1 MTLNSV
7 QTADKD
13 GAAPQEASSRHRTR
27 VRRTAA
33 FVLIPCLAAV
43 ALLATACTS
52 SDSPTSSANALISE
66 GLASESHGQ
75 TQEAIKDFNSAV
87 AKNPASAIAYYDLG
101 VVYQQQ
107 VNDPTSAAQAD
118 NKALLANPN
127 YKPALFNL
135 AILQT
140 QSDPTAAIATYTQL
154 LKLNP
159 NDANTLFNLGLLLI
173 AENQP
178 LQGHADLKKAIAIDP
193 TLAKRVPA
201 GITP

>member
-7 QTADKD
+7 QTDIQAE
-13 GAAPQEASSRHRTR
+13 APQDASSPQGRARRR
-27 VRRTAA
+27 VASL
-33 FVLIPCLAAV
+33 VLIPCLAAAALVV
-43 ALLATACTS
+43 AACNDS
-52 SDSPTSSANALISE
+52 SSPSSSANSSIAQ
-66 GLASESHGQ
+66 GLSAESHGK
-75 TQEAIKDFNSAV
+75 TQEAIKDFNAAV
-87 AKNPASAIAYYDLG
+87 AKDPTSAIAYYDLG
-101 VVYQQQ
+101 VVYQQL
-107 VNDPTSAAQAD
+107 VNDPTSAANAY

-140 QSDPTAAIATYTQL
+140 QSDPASAITTYNQV
-154 LKLNP
+154 LKLSP

-173 AENQP
+173 AQNQT
-178 LQGHADLKKAIAIDP
+178 LQGHADLKKAISIDP

>member
-1 MTLNSV
+1 MCN
-7 QTADKD
+7 
-13 GAAPQEASSRHRTR
+13 
-27 VRRTAA
+27 
-33 FVLIPCLAAV
+33 
-43 ALLATACTS
+43 S

-66 GLASESHGQ
+66 GLAAESHGQ
-75 TQEAIKDFNSAV
+75 TQEAIKDFNAAV
-87 AKNPASAIAYYDLG
+87 AKNPASAIGYYDLG

-107 VNDPTSAAQAD
+107 VNDPTSATSAY

-140 QSDPTAAIATYTQL
+140 QSDPAGAVSTYNQL

-159 NDANTLFNLGLLLI
+159 SDSNVLFNLGLLLI
-173 AENQP
+173 AQNQP
-178 LQGHADLKKAIAIDP
+178 VQGHADLQKAISINP